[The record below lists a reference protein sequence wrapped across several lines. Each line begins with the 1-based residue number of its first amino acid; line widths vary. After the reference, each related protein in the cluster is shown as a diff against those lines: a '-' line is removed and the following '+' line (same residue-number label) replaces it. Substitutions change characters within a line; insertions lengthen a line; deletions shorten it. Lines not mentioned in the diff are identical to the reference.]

1 MSVSQLINAFNVKA
15 GVCFV
20 PCGYKRLDE
29 QIKFMNLQGA
39 ASNVVGAYV
48 ALNALFNMIDEMSV
62 YCDMWDADDV
72 NEAKQN
78 ANHLIQSI

>member
-1 MSVSQLINAFNVKA
+1 MSVSELINAFNVKA

-29 QIKFMNLQGA
+29 QIEFMNLQGA
-39 ASNVVGAYV
+39 GSNVVGAYI
-48 ALNALFNMIDEMSV
+48 ALNNLFNMVDQMSM